1 MQSGSAGTVAV
12 VDRPTS
18 NTPFTLAGPLRSP
31 AQMLADQSY
40 DGHVSVHDDET
51 AASLGLTAGP
61 IEGPTHFSQMDPLL
75 AAIWGDR
82 WFSHGCMSSHFQ
94 TMVVEGEE
102 VRATISSTGPAART
116 VRIDATKADGTPVL
130 TGTASV
136 GPDHPESELGPRLAR
151 AQGSP
156 PERLHV
162 IDLLSVGQTGPGD
175 ETITVTFEEDF
186 GEPYPFSLAQKLDLI
201 TEPLDWYLPGADT
214 PWGAPIVPIEM
225 LSVLTNAASKHSG
238 FAARQ
243 PSIGLFIDLEVRL
256 LGSPVLVGHTYRID
270 REIVAISES
279 RRTESYWTRTTLTD
293 VATDVASAEV
303 LLHQGVFKD
312 SYPGYPAN
320 AD

>member
-1 MQSGSAGTVAV
+1 MA
-12 VDRPTS
+12 RPTS
-18 NTPFTLAGPLRSP
+18 DTPFTLIGPLRAP

-40 DGHVSVHDDET
+40 GGHASVHDDAT
-51 AASLGLTAGP
+51 AAALGLAAGP
-61 IEGPTHFSQMDPLL
+61 IEGPTHFSQLDPLL
-75 AAIWGDR
+75 AALWGDR
-82 WFSHGCMSSHFQ
+82 WFSHGCVSAHFQ
-94 TMVVEGEE
+94 TMVVGGEE
-102 VRATISSTGPAART
+102 VRATISADGPAAGI
-116 VRIDATKADGTPVL
+116 VRIDAAKADGTPVL
-130 TGTASV
+130 AGTASL
-136 GPDHPESELGPRLAR
+136 GPDHPETELAPRLAR

-175 ETITVTFEEDF
+175 ETIAVTFEDDF
-186 GEPYPFSLAQKLDLI
+186 GELYPFSLAEKLDLI

-243 PSIGLFIDLEVRL
+243 PSVGLFIDLEVRL

-270 REIVAISES
+270 RGIVALSES
-279 RRTESYWTRTTLTD
+279 RRTESYWTRSTLTD
-293 VATDVASAEV
+293 VATDVATAEV

-312 SYPGYPAN
+312 SYPGYPTGS
-320 AD
+320 D